1 MTVPVENYFAAFPAS
16 YRAGN
21 VTVGPMTLGQ
31 AIMLGAF
38 DVPLAADVPIP
49 ADKLTIA
56 AMLLTAEWRAV
67 DHLPDE
73 KDFKRFAKRLKADC
87 KELKKAVEA
96 ARAFSFSTYVK
107 PPPPPKGARINKGPH
122 GYGWPLEV
130 AEFLCGEYGWG
141 WREAL
146 ATPVVT
152 AFALVAASRQRHGD
166 EPGGF
171 DYMERIKSREVH
183 ERKRRAAAAAP
194 TSNV

>member
-130 AEFLCGEYGWG
+130 AEFLCGEYGWS

-194 TSNV
+194 TTNV